1 MQRITRRSKRIIR
14 KRILISLF
22 LIIFIRF
29 GSFLPLPT
37 VDQKAINFY
46 IQTSSIPQTIIRT
59 LCTNG
64 PFLLNLFTL
73 NIFPYINATI
83 LVQFLISYYPSL
95 SRLQKEGSLR
105 SRRKITR
112 GTRLLTFLW
121 AILQGSGISFYFY
134 QISQA
139 QNSRWDFLLSL
150 KISIWLTTG
159 AMIVLWLSD
168 LITDYGL
175 GNGTSLLVCTN
186 IISNFPN
193 IYSRLIHGEF
203 KNLTSLSRLNFTLL
217 FFLMIMLVIFLQSGE
232 TKINITSA
240 TQLNKSSSKYQ
251 GKTEKFFYIPL
262 RLNQSGV
269 MPIIFTTT
277 ILTLPTNI
285 IETFHFIPLEI
296 LYWIIYFTILLQF
309 SFFYSNISLNPKDIS
324 KQLQKMTSI
333 IPGIRPGVCTTFYFA
348 NILKRLNIIGTLIL
362 FILSI
367 FPKIIGLLFNVN
379 DLTGLSAISFIIVIG
394 VLVESSIEIS
404 DIMST
409 NSYSSNDS

>member
-1 MQRITRRSKRIIR
+1 MEIITTRGKRIIR

-22 LIIFIRF
+22 IILFIRF
-29 GSFLPLPT
+29 GSFLPLPNI
-37 VDQKAINFY
+37 DQKAINFY
-46 IQTSSIPQTIIRT
+46 IQTSSIPQTILRAF
-59 LCTNG
+59 CTNG

-73 NIFPYINATI
+73 NIFPYINSTI

-121 AILQGSGISFYFY
+121 AIIQGSGISLYFY
-134 QISQA
+134 QISQSH
-139 QNSRWDFLLSL
+139 NSSWDFLLSL
-150 KISIWLTTG
+150 RTSIWLTTG

-193 IYSRLIHGEF
+193 LYHRLIDGDF
-203 KNLTSLSRLNFTLL
+203 KNLTLVSRFNFISF
-217 FFLMIMLVIFLQSGE
+217 FFLMIILIIFLQFGE
-232 TKINITSA
+232 TKINFISSA
-240 TQLNKSSSKYQ
+240 QLNKTRLKSQ
-251 GKTEKFFYIPL
+251 GKIEKLFYIPL
-262 RLNQSGV
+262 RLNQSGI

-285 IETFHFIPLEI
+285 LETFHSIPFEI
-296 LYWIIYFTILLQF
+296 FYWIIYFVILLQF
-309 SFFYSNISLNPKDIS
+309 SFFYSKISLNPKDIS
-324 KQLQKMTSI
+324 KQLQKMASV

-367 FPKIIGLLFNVN
+367 FPKIISILFTIS

-394 VLVESSIEIS
+394 VLVESNREMR
-404 DIMST
+404 DIIYA
-409 NSYSSNDS
+409 NSYSADS

>member
-1 MQRITRRSKRIIR
+1 MKTITTRGSRIIR

-22 LIIFIRF
+22 IIIFIRF
-29 GSFLPLPT
+29 GSFLPLPN

-46 IQTSSIPQTIIRT
+46 IQTSSIPQSIIRT

-112 GTRLLTFLW
+112 GTRLLTFIW
-121 AILQGSGISFYFY
+121 AILQGSGISLYFY

-150 KISIWLTTG
+150 KISIWLTAG

-193 IYSRLIHGEF
+193 LYHKLIDGDF
-203 KNLTSLSRLNFTLL
+203 KNLTLLSRLNFILL
-217 FFLMIMLVIFLQSGE
+217 FFLMIVLVIFLQFGE
-232 TKINITSA
+232 TKINFISA
-240 TQLNKSSSKYQ
+240 TQLNKSRSKYQ
-251 GKTEKFFYIPL
+251 GKMEKFFYIPL

-296 LYWIIYFTILLQF
+296 LYWILYFAILLQF
-309 SFFYSNISLNPKDIS
+309 SFFYSNISLNPTDIS
-324 KQLQKMTSI
+324 KQLQKMASI
-333 IPGIRPGVCTTFYFA
+333 IPGIQPGICTTFYFA
-348 NILKRLNIIGTLIL
+348 NRLKRLNIIGTLIL

-367 FPKIIGLLFNVN
+367 FPKIIGILFNVS
-379 DLTGLSAISFIIVIG
+379 DLNGLSAISFIIVIG
-394 VLVESSIEIS
+394 VLVEGNREMK
-404 DIMST
+404 DILYA
-409 NSYSSNDS
+409 NSYLGDF